1 MNPKGKFQEALKQF
15 DNKDYRTS
23 KKSCDKIL
31 EKSPTNEEALALKG
45 LNVYYLNEKEEGK
58 KLINQAL
65 KINLK
70 SPVAWH
76 FYALLHKEEG
86 NYAQALKCYLQAFK
100 NDPNNYNV
108 VRDLS
113 YLQLY
118 LRQLNSFV
126 EYSKKAVDMRSS
138 LMVNWITYAF
148 ANAVNG
154 NYVAASK
161 LTELTMKSAEA
172 TLKKNEKHELI
183 IFNAFLLN
191 KMKEYEKA
199 MQYLIDNKD
208 DTIDNTI
215 VYENIIKNAM
225 LAKKEEIAKEYV
237 AKALDINCENV
248 NYLIWYFNLQ
258 IASDDFNAKTYDDL
272 LSLKEDN
279 KHLPTLLSLVQELKK
294 KYPKGKLIARLELAF
309 STGDKF
315 KEIFTAYFLNNV
327 RITIPSF
334 FINVKFIYQFQ
345 KYKLPIIESVLNTYL
360 TSIEKEKKVTDELST
375 EANIAWVN
383 FYASQH
389 YDFLGE
395 EEKALAYIN
404 KATDT
409 TPSVVE
415 FYMAKSKILKHGMM
429 LEESAQTYGKAK
441 TLDLGDRYLNA
452 KYAKIFARL
461 GDIDKS
467 VEIMK
472 EFVRDPLSEENVD
485 YYQCMWFESE
495 CANAYLQNGKI
506 LHSHCL
512 FKALLKHFVSMVD
525 DQSDFYNFCLR
536 RYMVN
541 DLYNTIVYFD
551 KISKNKYVYQSIAK
565 LDLIYAYLTSVKEDN
580 AALMGE
586 FEEMKKENYTKYK
599 FTDIKSLKEDIENDI
614 YKALKKLQSISDR
627 EDVHFF
633 CVKYFLIK
641 KKVVMAL
648 KSLKLLS
655 KNKKGFYYVFASKLF
670 KEYATANKDK
680 FNDAYV
686 SHINE
691 MLQAGGEQW
700 EEKDIIKNVFFKLYY
715 EGKFKNGKENEKT
728 LKELVAAGDRKF
740 FRTLKNE
747 KMHEIAVW
755 VSLFVNEKKETEEYI
770 KNIKEIAK
778 IEASEEEIK
787 KNITFYEDKKDYN

>member
-1 MNPKGKFQEALKQF
+1 MTI
-15 DNKDYRTS
+15 KD
-23 KKSCDKIL
+23 
-31 EKSPTNEEALALKG
+31 
-45 LNVYYLNEKEEGK
+45 
-58 KLINQAL
+58 KL
-65 KINLK
+65 
-70 SPVAWH
+70 
-76 FYALLHKEEG
+76 
-86 NYAQALKCYLQAFK
+86 K
-100 NDPNNYNV
+100 NDLVAAMKEKDAVRKNV
-108 VRDLS
+108 VQLIKAGV
-113 YLQLY
+113 LQ
-118 LRQLNSFV
+118 V
-126 EYSKKAVDMRSS
+126 E
-138 LMVNWITYAF
+138 
-148 ANAVNG
+148 
-154 NYVAASK
+154 
-161 LTELTMKSAEA
+161 
-172 TLKKNEKHELI
+172 
-183 IFNAFLLN
+183 
-191 KMKEYEKA
+191 
-199 MQYLIDNKD
+199 KD
-208 DTIDNTI
+208 
-215 VYENIIKNAM
+215 
-225 LAKKEEIAKEYV
+225 
-237 AKALDINCENV
+237 
-248 NYLIWYFNLQ
+248 
-258 IASDDFNAKTYDDL
+258 
-272 LSLKEDN
+272 
-279 KHLPTLLSLVQELKK
+279 
-294 KYPKGKLIARLELAF
+294 
-309 STGDKF
+309 
-315 KEIFTAYFLNNV
+315 
-327 RITIPSF
+327 
-334 FINVKFIYQFQ
+334 
-345 KYKLPIIESVLNTYL
+345 
-360 TSIEKEKKVTDELST
+360 KKVTDELNT

-395 EEKALAYIN
+395 EEKALSYIN

-415 FYMAKSKILKHGMM
+415 FYMTKSKILKHGMM
-429 LEESAQTYGKAK
+429 LEESAQTYEKAK

-525 DQSDFYNFCLR
+525 DQSEFYNFCLR
-536 RYMVN
+536 RYMVS

-565 LDLIYAYLTSVKEDN
+565 LDLIYAYLSAVKEDS

-586 FEEMKKENYTKYK
+586 FDEMKKENYTKYK
-599 FTDIKSLKEDIENDI
+599 FTDIKALKEDIENDI

-648 KSLKLLS
+648 KSLKFLS
-655 KNKKGFYYVFASKLF
+655 KNNKGFYYVFASKLF

-680 FNDAYV
+680 FNEAYV

-691 MLQAGGEQW
+691 MLQVGGEQW
-700 EEKDIIKNVFFKLYY
+700 EEKDKIKNAFYKLYY
-715 EGKFKNGKENEKT
+715 DGKFKNGKENEKT
-728 LKELVAAGDRKF
+728 LQELVSAGDKKF

-755 VSLFVNEKKETEEYI
+755 VSLFYLL
-770 KNIKEIAK
+770 
-778 IEASEEEIK
+778 
-787 KNITFYEDKKDYN
+787 TFFQF